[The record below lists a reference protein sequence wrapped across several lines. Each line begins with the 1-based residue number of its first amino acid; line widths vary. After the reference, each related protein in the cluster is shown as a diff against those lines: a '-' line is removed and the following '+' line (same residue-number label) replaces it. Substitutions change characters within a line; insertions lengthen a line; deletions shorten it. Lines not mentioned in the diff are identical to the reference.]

1 MWMESIYEILGS
13 KIRKYRQKAG
23 LSQEELGNQLDLTRG
38 SIAKMEAGTQ
48 SLYVHSLYMIAKICG
63 VKVVDLLPSGEWV
76 DDPINDEELKKKID
90 ELPCKTAGSIKRKL
104 DL

>member
-1 MWMESIYEILGS
+1 MEDVYKILGS

-23 LSQEELGNQLDLTRG
+23 LSQEELGNQLHLTRG

-48 SLYVHSLYMIAKICG
+48 SLYVHSLYKIAKICRIRVG
-63 VKVVDLLPSGEWV
+63 DLLPSGEWV
-76 DDPINDEELKKKID
+76 DDPSNDGELKKKID

-104 DL
+104 EL

>member
-1 MWMESIYEILGS
+1 MEGIYKILGS

-48 SLYVHSLYMIAKICG
+48 SLYVHSLYKIAKICG
-63 VKVVDLLPSGEWV
+63 IRVVDLLPSSEWV
-76 DDPINDEELKKKID
+76 DDPSNDEELKKKID
-90 ELPCKTAGSIKRKL
+90 ELPCTTAGSIKRKL
-104 DL
+104 EL

>member
-1 MWMESIYEILGS
+1 MEDIYKILGS

-48 SLYVHSLYMIAKICG
+48 SLYVHSLYKIAKVCG
-63 VKVVDLLPSGEWV
+63 IKVTDLLASGEWV
-76 DDPINDEELKKKID
+76 DDPSNDEDLKKKI
-90 ELPCKTAGSIKRKL
+90 EKLPCKTAGSIKRKL
-104 DL
+104 EL